1 MSGDFAATHRVFCTA
16 SIPVERCTYVL
27 VLCLQMFCEES
38 GDEAKTL
45 WERIKRED
53 DRTRVDF
60 TPVTGRTHQVCMH
73 QSLCEPNLKRSVPG
87 RGAV

>member
-1 MSGDFAATHRVFCTA
+1 MSAFSCYL
-16 SIPVERCTYVL
+16 S
-27 VLCLQMFCEES
+27 LQMFCEES

-60 TPVTGRTHQVCMH
+60 TPVTGRTHQVCIKH
-73 QSLCEPNLKRSVPG
+73 PPSTSCRCEPDVRHSVPDP
-87 RGAV
+87 GAE